1 MATYGEYKV
10 ISDKSAAN
18 LQNTIGKSVAGNV
31 AKIKSIEDQDRKERR
46 MLDIRQ
52 RKRDKEASDNQAAFE
67 AKGKSMAKG
76 INDSFNEEYNALLT
90 EYNQYSNILEDPSS
104 NKKSRSDAMERL
116 ATLDRS
122 ILATKAN
129 QEAYIG
135 GTAAL
140 EKLLSDP
147 AALGSNY
154 GFVNLNMGGGEIN
167 QDGGVAQ
174 DIANQLI
181 GKGQKNDKFER
192 FPDGRIVASGTYLND
207 AQEEI
212 PYTTELTPEE
222 AANFLN
228 SPTYN
233 YIKPTENAVRGLE
246 GKFLNE
252 TGSIL
257 EMYIPKEAIKTEKDG
272 FEVVVDVPK
281 RGDQSITT
289 RQVSGDGRN
298 FEVRETRTVV
308 DSALINGQIQT
319 EATKQYN
326 AFFVNPSREAQV
338 QALKSLGLNEETLN
352 LLDDP
357 NDEDAFQK
365 VFEKSLI
372 EKIED
377 GVINTNKKN
386 GKGLFKDENGWYFVE
401 QVSKTEITK
410 GAKGIM
416 EDLGIPSKGN

>member
-18 LQNTIGKSVAGNV
+18 LQNTIGKSVADNV
-31 AKIKSIEDQDRKERR
+31 AKIKSIEEQDRKERR
-46 MLDIRQ
+46 MFDIRQ

-76 INDSFNEEYNALLT
+76 INDSFNEEYDALLT
-90 EYNQYSNILEDPSS
+90 EYNQYSNVLEDPSS
-104 NKKSRSDAMERL
+104 NKKLRREAMNKL
-116 ATLDRS
+116 AILDRD

-140 EKLLSDP
+140 EKLLGDP

-154 GFVNLNMGGGEIN
+154 SFVNLSMGEGKIN
-167 QDGGVAQ
+167 KDGGVAQ

-181 GKGQKNDKFER
+181 GKGQGTDKFQR
-192 FPDGRIVASGTYLND
+192 FSDGRVEASGTYLNAD
-207 AQEEI
+207 QQEI

-222 AANFLN
+222 AAKFLN
-228 SPTYN
+228 NPTYN

-257 EMYIPKEAIKTEKDG
+257 EMYIPKEKIKTEKNG
-272 FEVVVDVPK
+272 SEVVTDVPK

-289 RQVSGDGRN
+289 RQVSGDGRE

-308 DSALINGQIQT
+308 DSALINDQIQV

-338 QALKSLGLNEETLN
+338 KALESIGLEEKDLDLLYDTNNEN
-352 LLDDP
+352 
-357 NDEDAFQK
+357 AFQSL
-365 VFEKSLI
+365 FNERLI

-377 GVINTNKKN
+377 GVINTNKRN

-410 GAKGIM
+410 DAEGIM
-416 EDLGIPSKGN
+416 KDLKVPPKGK